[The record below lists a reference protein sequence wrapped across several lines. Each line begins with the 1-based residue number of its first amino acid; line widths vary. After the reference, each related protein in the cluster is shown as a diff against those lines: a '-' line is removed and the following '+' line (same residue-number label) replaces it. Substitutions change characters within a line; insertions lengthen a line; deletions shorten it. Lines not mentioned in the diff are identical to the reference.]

1 MNTMEKNLLKS
12 VSQSRRSNMLPSR
25 KEIEEAVKN
34 LSGQVSFAEQEG
46 NRVKAIHTLLS
57 LAQDVIDGS
66 IFASERE
73 MEDVLAQV
81 GNNCYNEGKGISDT
95 TIAIEVDNALKKL
108 SGHISAPK
116 SALTREELIKIRNKV
131 ADKFN
136 KGGKIFI
143 AGGNFGDLADVILSY
158 PLGFK
163 PNEYDIPLQYSLS
176 GGKLLSS
183 GKEVCPHC
191 GELKSIRNPSGYC
204 DHLYYPDNCEI
215 CKLATGT
222 LKKGKEGG
230 K

>member
-1 MNTMEKNLLKS
+1 
-12 VSQSRRSNMLPSR
+12 MLPSR

-116 SALTREELIKIRNKV
+116 SALTKEELIGIIQSILQEWCDNDQISDAHKDWIPKELS
-131 ADKFN
+131 KE
-136 KGGKIFI
+136 
-143 AGGNFGDLADVILSY
+143 LADAI
-158 PLGFK
+158 
-163 PNEYDIPLQYSLS
+163 
-176 GGKLLSS
+176 LSS
-183 GKEVCPHC
+183 GKGVRE
-191 GELKSIRNPSGYC
+191 
-204 DHLYYPDNCEI
+204 
-215 CKLATGT
+215 
-222 LKKGKEGG
+222 
-230 K
+230 

>member
-116 SALTREELIKIRNKV
+116 SALTKEELIGIIQSILQEWCDNDQISDAHKDWIPKELS
-131 ADKFN
+131 KE
-136 KGGKIFI
+136 
-143 AGGNFGDLADVILSY
+143 LADAI
-158 PLGFK
+158 
-163 PNEYDIPLQYSLS
+163 
-176 GGKLLSS
+176 LSS
-183 GKEVCPHC
+183 GKEVCS
-191 GELKSIRNPSGYC
+191 GEPRSLYQCKGCSVRCQALIPEVCKFIPDRCLDRNISKNWVPEWELLTAHQRG
-204 DHLYYPDNCEI
+204 
-215 CKLATGT
+215 
-222 LKKGKEGG
+222 
-230 K
+230 